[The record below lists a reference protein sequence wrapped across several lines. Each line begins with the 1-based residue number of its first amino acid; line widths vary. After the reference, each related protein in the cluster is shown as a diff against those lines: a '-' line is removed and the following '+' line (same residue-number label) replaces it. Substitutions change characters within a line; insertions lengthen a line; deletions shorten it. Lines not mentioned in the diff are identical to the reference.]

1 MKAFISGDFETK
13 YERTTFK
20 KIDGRDPE
28 ALFYSESG
36 RLVERLGL
44 EDLTRYFIFNTHTQ
58 FYTQFCCFAQ
68 SFAHSFAHSIKL
80 GI

>member
-44 EDLTRYFIFNTHTQ
+44 EDLTRYFELDFFDKIFLDAKAFLHLIMSVSSVLLT
-58 FYTQFCCFAQ
+58 
-68 SFAHSFAHSIKL
+68 SSI
-80 GI
+80 